1 MVRNN
6 PLGEEDRSA
15 SDGFAQSNRRSG
27 TRAAS
32 MAPETLV
39 SFDIESGNKV
49 IDALD
54 RDGKTPNVYLKD
66 AFVYRI
72 R

>member
-1 MVRNN
+1 
-6 PLGEEDRSA
+6 
-15 SDGFAQSNRRSG
+15 
-27 TRAAS
+27 